1 MFEELIGIR
10 IPVLDKGFV
19 QVIDVMGGDNAVVDA
34 ARKSFEK
41 TTKKIHGSRGLIR
54 YLMRHF
60 HSTPFEMCELKLG
73 VRVPMDCW
81 RQWTRHRSAKF
92 SSIDEYSTRY
102 SKAINDKQETKHG
115 EWRSQSKDRKQGS
128 GANLELSTGAFLTG
142 REKQFHEMAELI
154 YAEREHFNV
163 ALEQARKDLPLSTYT
178 EAYWKIDLHN
188 LLHFLELRMDSHA
201 QQEIREYAT
210 VIGEQIVAKWCPIVW
225 EAFCDY
231 RLNSIMLSAQEQEL
245 LCRLAF
251 YRYDDQMSGC
261 LASTFEDLWEGF
273 LKLTEIKENMEMK
286 EFKEKARKIFRIDE
300 EEDSC

>member
-1 MFEELIGIR
+1 MLEEFIGIR

-19 QVIDVMGGDNAVVDA
+19 QVIDVMGDDNAIVDA

-41 TTKKIHGSRGLIR
+41 TTKKLHGSRGLIR

-60 HSTPFEMCELKLG
+60 HSSPFEMCELKLG

-128 GANLELSTGAFLTG
+128 GANLEFSAGAFLTG

-154 YAEREHFNV
+154 YAERKHYNV

-231 RLNSIMLSAQEQEL
+231 RLNGMTLSVLEQKWMQKF
-245 LCRLAF
+245 AF
-251 YRYDDQMSGC
+251 CLYDDQMRQSSFK
-261 LASTFEDLWEGF
+261 ATWEMFLGF
-273 LKLTEIKENMEMK
+273 VAMK
-286 EFKEKARKIFRIDE
+286 ESVEMLEFKAKIRKIFRVE
-300 EEDSC
+300 EEE